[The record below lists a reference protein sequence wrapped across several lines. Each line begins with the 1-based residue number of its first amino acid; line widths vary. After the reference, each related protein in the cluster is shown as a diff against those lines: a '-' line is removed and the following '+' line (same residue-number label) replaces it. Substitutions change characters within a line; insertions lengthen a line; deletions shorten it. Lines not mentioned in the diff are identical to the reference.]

1 MNRVAHT
8 TEMLFDNG
16 DYFIAVLDDG
26 GIRLGMRDM
35 ASINF
40 PADHAKYEV
49 VKSLAAAAD
58 AEAIEE
64 AFDEAYIKYSPLRT
78 DGYAHIR

>member
-16 DYFIAVLDDG
+16 DYFIANLDDG

-40 PADHAKYEV
+40 PNDHAKYEV
-49 VKSLAAAAD
+49 VKTLAVSAD